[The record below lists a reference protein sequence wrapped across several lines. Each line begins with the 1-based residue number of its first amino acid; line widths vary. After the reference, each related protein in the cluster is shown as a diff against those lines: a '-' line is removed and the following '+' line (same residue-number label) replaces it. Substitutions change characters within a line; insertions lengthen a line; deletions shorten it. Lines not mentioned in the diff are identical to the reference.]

1 VRVAPADRVLPDA
14 LRHLRRADPVL
25 AGLMTAVG
33 ACRLKVYRRVSPF
46 AALAESIVHQQI
58 SGKAAASIF
67 GRLAALGGGVLE
79 PAHIVAASDEELRAC
94 GLSRQKVAAIRDLA
108 SKAIDGLPTRQR
120 LRGMDDEAAIEA
132 LTTVRGVGRWT
143 AEMFLMFRLGRP
155 DVLPVDDY
163 GIRKAVQR
171 AYRLR
176 ELPKKDRLRRIAE
189 SWRPYRTVACW
200 YLWRSLDV
208 PAPAPAKTG
217 KHTPVARRSGR
228 G

>member
-1 VRVAPADRVLPDA
+1 VRIVPADRVLPEA

-25 AGLMTAVG
+25 AGLMGAVG
-33 ACRLKVYRRVSPF
+33 ECRLKVYRRATPF

-67 GRLAALGGGVLE
+67 ARLVALGGGTLE
-79 PAHIVAASDEELRAC
+79 PGHIASASDEALRAC
-94 GLSRQKVAAIRDLA
+94 GLSRQKAAAIRDLA
-108 SKAIDGLPTRQR
+108 EKAIDGLPTRRR
-120 LRGMDDEAAIEA
+120 LHGMDDEAAILA

-176 ELPKKDRLRRIAE
+176 ALPKKDRLRRIAE

-200 YLWRSLDV
+200 YLWRSLDAP
-208 PAPAPAKTG
+208 PAPPLPK
-217 KHTPVARRSGR
+217 KRARA
-228 G
+228 